1 MTLERFL
8 IVGAILFS
16 IGIYGALSKKSA
28 IAILMSLE
36 IMFNGVN
43 LSAVALSR
51 YTIPYALSTGA
62 DSAAKL
68 VLTGHIFTI
77 FIITIAAAEVALGL
91 AIIIAIYRTKQTI
104 LVTEATEM
112 KK

>member
-8 IVGAILFS
+8 IIGAILFS

-28 IAILMSLE
+28 IAVLMSLE
-36 IMFNGVN
+36 IMFNGIS

-51 YTIPYALSTGA
+51 YTVPYALSSGV
-62 DSAAKL
+62 DSASKFL
-68 VLTGHIFTI
+68 LTGHIFAI
-77 FIITIAAAEVALGL
+77 FIVTIAAAEVALGL
-91 AIIIAIYRTKQTI
+91 AIIIAIYRSRRNI

-112 KK
+112 RK